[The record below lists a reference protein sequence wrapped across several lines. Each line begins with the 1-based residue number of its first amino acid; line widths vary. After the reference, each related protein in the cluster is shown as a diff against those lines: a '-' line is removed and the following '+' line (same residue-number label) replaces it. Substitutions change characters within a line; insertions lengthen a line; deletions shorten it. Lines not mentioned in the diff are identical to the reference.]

1 MSLTNNNSHSL
12 AKTLEPFVCGG
23 SAATFASVIIH
34 PIDLAKV
41 RMQLY
46 GQLNPGK
53 PIPSF
58 PSIIKSIV
66 TRDGPLSVYKGVDA
80 AIGRQMVYG
89 TARIGLHRTF
99 SDKLVELNDGK
110 PISFLQKT
118 LSGMLS
124 GSIAVCIGT
133 PFDIALVR
141 LQSDG
146 MAEPQDRR
154 NYKNVFDALLR
165 TSKEEGVGAL
175 YKVSFLEPYMLR
187 SVTGLLLY
195 SSRYSPPSGACSYF
209 PFLQG
214 LLPNILRGMSMNV
227 GMLACYDQA
236 KEVVAALLNDP
247 MTNGPSLP
255 TRLGASATAGFT
267 AALFSLP
274 FDVMKSRLMAMKPN
288 PLTGEMPYKGV
299 VDCAVQMAKNEGPRS
314 FFSGFSAYYG
324 RCAPHAMIILLSIES
339 ITNLYRQTFS

>member
-1 MSLTNNNSHSL
+1 MSPESNNPSKL
-12 AKTLEPFVCGG
+12 AKRLEPFVCGG
-23 SAATFASVIIH
+23 SAATLASVVIH

-46 GQLNPGK
+46 GQMNPGK

-58 PSIIKSIV
+58 PSVIQKIV
-66 TRDGPLSVYKGVDA
+66 KHDGVLAIYKGVDA

-99 SDKLVELNDGK
+99 SDKLVEINDGN
-110 PISFLQKT
+110 PISFFQKT

-146 MAEPQDRR
+146 MAAPEDRR
-154 NYKNVFDALLR
+154 NYKNVFDALIR
-165 TSKEEGVGAL
+165 TTKEEGVGAL
-175 YKVSFLEPYMLR
+175 YK
-187 SVTGLLLY
+187 GI
-195 SSRYSPPSGACSYF
+195 
-209 PFLQG
+209 
-214 LLPNILRGMSMNV
+214 LPNVMRGMSMNV

-236 KEVVAALLNDP
+236 KEVVATLLKDP
-247 MTNGPSLP
+247 MVGGPSIP
-255 TRLGASATAGFT
+255 TQIGASAIAGFT

-274 FDVMKSRLMAMKPN
+274 FDLMKSRLMAMKPD
-288 PLTGEMPYKGV
+288 PSTGLMPYKGV
-299 VDCAVQMAKNEGPRS
+299 IDCAVQVAKKEGALG
-314 FFSGFSAYYG
+314 FFGGFTAYYG
-324 RCAPHAMIILLSIES
+324 RCAPHAMIILLSVES
-339 ITNLYRQTFS
+339 ITNMYKKAFY

>member
-1 MSLTNNNSHSL
+1 MSSASVAETKSAVVATPVAVKSSSNM

-23 SAATFASVIIH
+23 TAATLASVVIH

-58 PSIIKSIV
+58 PNVIQTIV
-66 TRDGPLSVYKGVDA
+66 KQQGVLAVYKGVDA

-89 TARIGLHRTF
+89 TARIGLHRKF
-99 SDKLVELNDGK
+99 SDKLVEWNDGK
-110 PISFLQKT
+110 PISFLHKT

-154 NYKNVFDALLR
+154 NYKNVFDALIR
-165 TSKEEGVGAL
+165 TTNEEGIGAL
-175 YKVSFLEPYMLR
+175 YK
-187 SVTGLLLY
+187 GLV
-195 SSRYSPPSGACSYF
+195 
-209 PFLQG
+209 
-214 LLPNILRGMSMNV
+214 PNILRGMSMNV

-236 KEVVAALLNDP
+236 KEVVAGLLGDP
-247 MTNGPSLP
+247 MVGGPSIS
-255 TRLGASATAGFT
+255 TQLGASAVAGFT

-274 FDVMKSRLMAMKPN
+274 FDVIKSRLMAMKPD
-288 PLTGEMPYKGV
+288 PMTGLMPYKGV
-299 VDCAVQMAKNEGPRS
+299 VDCTVTIAQKEGLKG
-314 FFSGFSAYYG
+314 FFAGFSAYYG
-324 RCAPHAMIILLSIES
+324 RCAPHAMIILMSIES
-339 ITNLYRQTFS
+339 ITAFYKKTFY